1 MMPLEDYIKTL
12 TRFGFTENQAKVYL
26 TIVQLGLAPVG
37 SISRILGVRREEV
50 YRILPKLEQMGLVEK
65 ILSTPIK
72 LKAIPLEDAF
82 SILVRQRQD
91 EVNRQ
96 LSDLA
101 SRAKEF
107 LRYFK
112 TSYDGSLQENDEAQF
127 SLISGKPALMSRIN
141 AIIGK
146 TKSEIDVIDSIVN
159 LSRFLFNYAES
170 FQEAIKKGVKI
181 KIITEIPDDKH
192 TLQRNIEKQV
202 TAGNLLELRYS
213 DKIISRYIIADNIEA
228 LFSTSM
234 EAEDPPILWTN
245 NNSLI
250 ALLRKDFTNL
260 WGNSSF

>member
-1 MMPLEDYIKTL
+1 MPLEDYIKTL

-37 SISRILGVRREEV
+37 SISRISGVRREEV

-107 LRYFK
+107 LS
-112 TSYDGSLQENDEAQF
+112 TS
-127 SLISGKPALMSRIN
+127 KPATMVL
-141 AIIGK
+141 
-146 TKSEIDVIDSIVN
+146 
-159 LSRFLFNYAES
+159 Y
-170 FQEAIKKGVKI
+170 
-181 KIITEIPDDKH
+181 
-192 TLQRNIEKQV
+192 
-202 TAGNLLELRYS
+202 
-213 DKIISRYIIADNIEA
+213 
-228 LFSTSM
+228 
-234 EAEDPPILWTN
+234 
-245 NNSLI
+245 
-250 ALLRKDFTNL
+250 RKMMKR
-260 WGNSSF
+260 SSH